1 MKTYALVGASGTGK
15 SHRSM
20 LVAAKIN
27 AECVIDDGLLIA
39 NRRIVAGKSAKR
51 EPTKIASVRRAIFL
65 GEEHRADVKRA
76 IAAHKFKSILII
88 GTSDKMVAQ
97 IAAAIDVGE
106 IDEII
111 RIEDV
116 ASEYEIMRAKE
127 MRLSQGKHVIPV
139 PTFEVRKHFSGYFM
153 HRLPILQKFKSTY
166 TIAEKTVIRP
176 TYSYLGNFEISD
188 RAIID
193 ICAHKTRLN
202 PEIAKVLRV
211 NISAKH
217 DKSITVDINVVM
229 KFPNKL
235 HAVGSALANEIHAD
249 VEEFTSINVDKVTVN
264 IKGLDFND

>member
-1 MKTYALVGASGTGK
+1 VKTYALVGASGTGK

-27 AECVIDDGLLIA
+27 ADCVIDDGLLIA
-39 NRRIVAGKSAKR
+39 DRRIVAGKSAKR

-65 GEEHRADVKRA
+65 GEEHRTDVKRA

-88 GTSDKMVAQ
+88 GTSDKMVTQ

-116 ASEYEIMRAKE
+116 ASEYEIKRAKE

-153 HRLPILQKFKSTY
+153 HRLPILQKLKSTY

-188 RAIID
+188 RVIVG
-193 ICAHKTRLN
+193 ICAHKARQN
-202 PEIAKVLRV
+202 SEITKVLRV
-211 NISAKH
+211 NISTNN
-217 DKSITVDINVVM
+217 DKSIEIDISVVM
-229 KFPNKL
+229 KYPNKL
-235 HAVGSALANEIHAD
+235 HIVGRNLADEIRAD
-249 VEEFTSINVDKVTVN
+249 VEEFTSINVDRVTVN
-264 IKGLDFND
+264 VKGLWFA